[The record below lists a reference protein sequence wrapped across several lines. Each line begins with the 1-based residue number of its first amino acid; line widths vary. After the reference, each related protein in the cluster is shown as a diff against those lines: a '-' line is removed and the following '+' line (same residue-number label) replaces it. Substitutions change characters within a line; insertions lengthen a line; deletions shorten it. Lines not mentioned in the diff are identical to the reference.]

1 MNNFMC
7 FSVGEQI
14 TSPSVDSV
22 RFDLTSSGSELV
34 LQLGKPTAKEKNDF
48 KNGVPQFALK
58 VVNDIIFI
66 LSRFGTGP
74 WMDAPYYRYRSKPYE
89 LSMPTSPNE
98 GINMHAMLVDARTG
112 VLVAQRFIGLEHDLS
127 VKLMEA
133 VASQP
138 QIPDYDWRLKQVF
151 NTMSTLQILEMT
163 DDNQRN
169 L

>member
-22 RFDLTSSGSELV
+22 RFDLTSSGAELV

-98 GINMHAMLVDARTG
+98 GINMHA
-112 VLVAQRFIGLEHDLS
+112 
-127 VKLMEA
+127 
-133 VASQP
+133 
-138 QIPDYDWRLKQVF
+138 KQVHRCPSLRGPHLPSPLTEVRIDPRTF
-151 NTMSTLQILEMT
+151 LEG
-163 DDNQRN
+163 RSSHPSN

>member
-22 RFDLTSSGSELV
+22 RFDLTSSGAELV

-112 VLVAQRFIGLEHDLS
+112 VLVAQRFIGLEHNLS
-127 VKLMEA
+127 VKLVET

>member
-1 MNNFMC
+1 
-7 FSVGEQI
+7 
-14 TSPSVDSV
+14 
-22 RFDLTSSGSELV
+22 
-34 LQLGKPTAKEKNDF
+34 
-48 KNGVPQFALK
+48 
-58 VVNDIIFI
+58 
-66 LSRFGTGP
+66 
-74 WMDAPYYRYRSKPYE
+74 
-89 LSMPTSPNE
+89 
-98 GINMHAMLVDARTG
+98 MHAMLVDARTG